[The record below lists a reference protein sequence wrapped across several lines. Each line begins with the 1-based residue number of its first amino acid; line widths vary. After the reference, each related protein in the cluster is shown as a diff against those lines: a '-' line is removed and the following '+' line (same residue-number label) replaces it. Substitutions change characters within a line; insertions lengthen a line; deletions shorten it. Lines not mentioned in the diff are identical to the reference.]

1 MRNRLDHETSPYLL
15 GHSANPVHWQPW
27 DEEALAG
34 ARERGTPILLS
45 VGYSACH
52 WCHVMAQ
59 ESFEDPETAALMNQ
73 LFVNIKVD
81 REERPDIDSLYQNAL
96 AGLGEQRGWPLTM
109 FLTPDGQPYGGGT
122 YFPPEPGYGRPAFRD
137 MLQRMATAYAETP
150 EEVGR
155 TAARLIDA
163 LKDEARGAPGDAIT
177 TALLNHVAGQ
187 TLDGVDRV
195 YGGFGQNAKFPFPMA
210 LELLWR
216 AYLRVGHGPYRDA
229 VMLTLEQMCLGGI
242 YDHLGGGFCRYTVDD
257 AWSVPHFEKM
267 LYDNAL
273 LVDFLTLVWKGGRQP
288 LFADRIE
295 ATIGFMLR
303 EMAVDGGA
311 FASSL
316 AADSEGHGNVPAGE
330 GSFYLWEE
338 SEIDELL
345 GAEAHVFKDVYDVTT
360 GGNWEGWNILRRDR
374 PPSPDAREKEDALA
388 QMRERLRLAREAR
401 PRPQRDGK
409 VLADWNGLAIAA
421 LAHAGRVFGREDWLD
436 AAARAFVF
444 VEGNLQ
450 RDGCLHHC
458 IRDGRLSDTSLLD
471 DHAQMAR
478 AALSL
483 FETTA
488 ETGYLER
495 AEAWAAVADERFWDR
510 DNGGYFLGTG
520 EYAAEAIPRVKSAR
534 ETAVP
539 SGNGTMVGV
548 LARLHALTGREA
560 YRERAAA
567 TVEAFSADISVHFF
581 ALATL
586 INNSELLSG
595 LVNVV
600 VAGEPGAAD
609 SKALLRTAHETALPN
624 ILAIAVPPDTG
635 LPASHPAAGKG
646 RIDGKAAAYICM
658 GNTCQLPVTE
668 AAALR
673 ESLESENLAAG

>member
-1 MRNRLDHETSPYLL
+1 MRNRLDRESSPYLL
-15 GHSANPVHWQPW
+15 EHSANPVHWQPW
-27 DEEALAG
+27 DEEALAE
-34 ARERGTPILLS
+34 ARERSMPILLS

-59 ESFEDPETAALMNQ
+59 ESFEDPETAALMNR
-73 LFVNIKVD
+73 LFMNIKVD

-122 YFPPEPGYGRPAFRD
+122 YFPAEPGYGRPAFRD
-137 MLQRMATAYAETP
+137 MLQRMATAYADTP
-150 EEVGR
+150 DEVGR

-163 LKDEARGAPGDAIT
+163 LKNEARGAPGDAIT
-177 TALLNHVAGQ
+177 PALLNHVAGQ

-216 AYLRVGHGPYRDA
+216 AHLRVGHGSYREA

-273 LVDFLTLVWKGGRQP
+273 LVDFLTLVWRGSRQP

-295 ATIGFMLR
+295 ATIGFLLR

-311 FASSL
+311 FAASL
-316 AADSEGHGNVPAGE
+316 GADSEGHGNVPAGE
-330 GSFYLWEE
+330 GSFYVWEE
-338 SEIDELL
+338 SEIDAVL
-345 GAEAHVFKDVYDVTT
+345 GAEADVFKGVYDVSA
-360 GGNWEGWNILRRDR
+360 GGNWEGWNVLKRYRA
-374 PPSPDAREKEDALA
+374 PSRGNQEAEDALA
-388 QMRERLRLAREAR
+388 QMRETLRLAREAR
-401 PRPQRDGK
+401 PRPQRDDK

-421 LAHAGRVFGREDWLD
+421 LAHAGRVFGRQDWLD
-436 AAARAFVF
+436 AAVRAFVF
-444 VEGNLQ
+444 VTENLQ
-450 RDGCLHHC
+450 SDGTLHHSV
-458 IRDGRLSDTSLLD
+458 RDGRLSDTVLLD

-483 FETTA
+483 FEATA
-488 ETGYLER
+488 EAGYLER
-495 AEAWAAVADERFWDR
+495 AEAWVAAADERFWDR
-510 DNGGYFLGTG
+510 ENGGYFLGLGDDAT
-520 EYAAEAIPRVKSAR
+520 EAIPRVKSAR

-548 LARLHALTGREA
+548 LARLPALTGREA

-567 TVEAFSADISVHFF
+567 TVEAFSADIPVHFF

-609 SKALLRTAHETALPN
+609 TQALLRTAHAVAAPN
-624 ILAIAVPPDTG
+624 VLAIAVPPDAG

-646 RIDGKAAAYICM
+646 RVDGKAAAYVCI
-658 GNTCQLPVTE
+658 GSTCQLPLTE
-668 AAALR
+668 APALR
-673 ESLESENLAAG
+673 ESLVPETLAAG

>member
-1 MRNRLDHETSPYLL
+1 MHNRLDHETSPYLL
-15 GHSANPVHWQPW
+15 EHSANPVHWQPW

-34 ARERGTPILLS
+34 ARERGMPILLS

-59 ESFEDPETAALMNQ
+59 ESFEDPDTATLMNQ

-81 REERPDIDSLYQNAL
+81 REERPDIDNLYQNAL

-122 YFPPEPGYGRPAFRD
+122 YFPPEPGFGRPSFRD
-137 MLQRMATAYAETP
+137 MLQRMADAYADTP

-216 AYLRVGHGPYRDA
+216 AYLRVGHGSYRDA

-273 LVDFLTLVWKGGRQP
+273 LVDFLTLVWRGGRQP

-295 ATIGFMLR
+295 ATIGFLLR
-303 EMAVDGGA
+303 EMTVDGGA
-311 FASSL
+311 FAASL
-316 AADSEGHGNVPAGE
+316 AADSKGHGNVPAGE
-330 GSFYLWEE
+330 GSFYVWEE

-345 GAEAHVFKDVYDVTT
+345 GAEAGVFKHVYDVTT

-374 PPSPDAREKEDALA
+374 PPSPADRAKEDALA

-401 PRPQRDGK
+401 PRPQRDDK

-436 AAARAFVF
+436 AAVRAFVF
-444 VEGNLQ
+444 VEENLQ
-450 RDGCLHHC
+450 RDGCLHHS

-483 FETTA
+483 FEASA
-488 ETGYLER
+488 ETRYLER
-495 AEAWAAVADERFWDR
+495 AEAWAAVADERFWDG

-520 EYAAEAIPRVKSAR
+520 EDAAEAIPRVKSAR

-560 YRERAAA
+560 HRERAAA

-609 SKALLRTAHETALPN
+609 SQALLRTAHEAAAPN
-624 ILAIAVPPDTG
+624 VLAIAAPPDAG

-646 RIDGKAAAYICM
+646 RVDGKAAAYICM

-673 ESLESENLAAG
+673 ESLEPETLAAG

>member
-1 MRNRLDHETSPYLL
+1 MRNRLDRSSSPYLL
-15 GHSANPVHWQPW
+15 EHSANPVHWQPW
-27 DEEALAG
+27 DEDALAD
-34 ARERGTPILLS
+34 ARDRRMPILLS

-96 AGLGEQRGWPLTM
+96 ARLGEQRGWPLTM
-109 FLTPDGQPYGGGT
+109 FLTPEGQPYGGGT
-122 YFPPEPGYGRPAFRD
+122 YFPPEPGFGRPAFRD
-137 MLQRMATAYAETP
+137 MLLRMAAAFADTP
-150 EEVGR
+150 DEVAR
-155 TAARLIDA
+155 TASRLIDA

-216 AYLRVGHGPYRDA
+216 AHLRVGHGSYRDA

-257 AWSVPHFEKM
+257 AWAVPHFEKM

-273 LVDFLTLVWKGGRQP
+273 LVDFLTLVWRGSRQP

-295 ATIGFMLR
+295 ATIGFLLR

-311 FASSL
+311 FAASL
-316 AADSEGHGNVPAGE
+316 SADSEGHGNVPAGE
-330 GSFYLWEE
+330 GSFYVWEE
-338 SEIDELL
+338 SEVDAVL
-345 GAEAHVFKDVYDVTT
+345 GAEAGVFKHKYDVTA
-360 GGNWEGWNILRRDR
+360 GGNWEGWNVLRRDR
-374 PPSPDAREKEDALA
+374 APSPDDRAAEDALA

-401 PRPQRDGK
+401 PRPQGDDK
-409 VLADWNGLAIAA
+409 VLADWNGLVIAA
-421 LAHAGRVFGREDWLD
+421 LTHAGRVFGREDWLD

-444 VEGNLQ
+444 VTENLE
-450 RDGCLHHC
+450 RDGTLHHS
-458 IRDGRLSDTSLLD
+458 IRNGRRSGTVLLD

-483 FETTA
+483 FEATA
-488 ETGYLER
+488 EADYLER
-495 AEAWAAVADERFWDR
+495 AEAWVAVADEQFRDR
-510 DNGGYFLGTG
+510 DNGGYFLGLGDDAT
-520 EYAAEAIPRVKSAR
+520 EAMPRVKSAR

-539 SGNGTMVGV
+539 SGNGTLVGV
-548 LARLHALTGREA
+548 LARLHALTGRDA

-609 SKALLRTAHETALPN
+609 TRTLLRTAHEAAAPN
-624 ILAIAVPPDTG
+624 ILAVAVPPDGG

-646 RIDGKAAAYICM
+646 PVDGRAAAYVCM
-658 GNTCQLPVTE
+658 GNTCRLPVIE
-668 AAALR
+668 ASALR
-673 ESLESENLAAG
+673 ESLDPGSLVAG

>member
-15 GHSANPVHWQPW
+15 EHSANPVHWQPW

-34 ARERGTPILLS
+34 ARERGMPILLS

-122 YFPPEPGYGRPAFRD
+122 YFPPEPGFGRPSFRN
-137 MLQRMATAYAETP
+137 MLQRMADAYADTP

-216 AYLRVGHGPYRDA
+216 AYLRVGHGSYRDA
-229 VMLTLEQMCLGGI
+229 VMLSLEQMCLGGI

-273 LVDFLTLVWKGGRQP
+273 LVDFLTLVWRGTRQP

-295 ATIGFMLR
+295 ATIGFLLR
-303 EMAVDGGA
+303 EMTVDGGA
-311 FASSL
+311 FAASL

-330 GSFYLWEE
+330 GSFYVWEE
-338 SEIDELL
+338 SEIDAVL
-345 GAEAHVFKDVYDVTT
+345 GGEASSFKDNYDVTT
-360 GGNWEGWNILRRDR
+360 GGNWEGWNILKRDR
-374 PPSPDAREKEDALA
+374 PPSPDDREEEDALD
-388 QMRERLRLAREAR
+388 QMRERLRSVREAR
-401 PRPQRDGK
+401 PRPLRDDK

-421 LAHAGRVFGREDWLD
+421 LAHAGRVFGREDWLN
-436 AAARAFVF
+436 AAAHAFAF
-444 VEGNLQ
+444 VEGRLQ
-450 RDGCLHHC
+450 HDGGLHHS

-478 AALSL
+478 AGLSL
-483 FETTA
+483 FEATA
-488 ETGYLER
+488 EKGYLER
-495 AEAWAAVADERFWDR
+495 AEAWAAVADERFWDG
-510 DNGGYFLGTG
+510 DNGGYYLGLG
-520 EYAAEAIPRVKSAR
+520 EDAAEAIPRVKSAR

-548 LARLHALTGREA
+548 LARLHALSGREA

-586 INNSELLSG
+586 INNSELLNG

-609 SKALLRTAHETALPN
+609 SQALLRTAHEAAAPN
-624 ILAIAVPPDTG
+624 ILAIAVPPDAG

-646 RIDGKAAAYICM
+646 RVDGKAAAYVCI
-658 GNTCQLPVTE
+658 GSTCQLPVTE
-668 AAALR
+668 PPALR
-673 ESLESENLAAG
+673 ESLEPKTLATG

>member
-1 MRNRLDHETSPYLL
+1 MRNRLDRESSPYLL
-15 GHSANPVHWQPW
+15 EHSANPVHWQPW
-27 DEEALAG
+27 DEDALSE
-34 ARERGTPILLS
+34 ARERGMPILLS

-52 WCHVMAQ
+52 WCHVMAH
-59 ESFEDPETAALMNQ
+59 ESFEDPETAALMNR

-109 FLTPDGQPYGGGT
+109 FLTPEGEPYGGGT

-137 MLQRMATAYAETP
+137 MLQRMAHAYAETP
-150 EEVGR
+150 DEVAR
-155 TAARLIDA
+155 TATRLIDA
-163 LKDEARGAPGDAIT
+163 LKNEARGAPGDAIT

-216 AYLRVGHGPYRDA
+216 AHLRVGHGSCRDA

-257 AWSVPHFEKM
+257 AWAVPHFEKM

-273 LVDFLTLVWKGGRQP
+273 LVDFLTLVWRGSRQP
-288 LFADRIE
+288 LFADRVE
-295 ATIGFMLR
+295 ATIGFLLR
-303 EMAVDGGA
+303 DMAVDGGA
-311 FASSL
+311 FAASL
-316 AADSEGHGNVPAGE
+316 AADSEGYGNVPSGE
-330 GSFYLWEE
+330 GSFYVWEE
-338 SEIDELL
+338 AEIDAVL
-345 GAEAHVFKDVYDVTT
+345 GAEAGLFKDTYDVTA
-360 GGNWEGWNILRRDR
+360 GGNWEGRTILRRDR
-374 PPSPDAREKEDALA
+374 APSPGDRAAEDALA
-388 QMRERLRLAREAR
+388 QMREKLLLAREAR
-401 PRPQRDGK
+401 PRPQRDDK

-436 AAARAFVF
+436 AAVRAFVF
-444 VEGNLQ
+444 VTENLE
-450 RDGCLHHC
+450 RDGTLHHSV
-458 IRDGRLSDTSLLD
+458 RDGRLSDTSLLD

-488 ETGYLER
+488 EAGYLER
-495 AEAWAAVADERFWDR
+495 AEAWVAVADDRFWDR
-510 DNGGYFLGTG
+510 ENGGYFLGSGDDATD
-520 EYAAEAIPRVKSAR
+520 AIPRVKSAR

-567 TVEAFSADISVHFF
+567 TAEAFSADISVHFF

-609 SKALLRTAHETALPN
+609 TQALLRTACEAAAPN
-624 ILAIAVPPDTG
+624 ILAIAVPPESA

-646 RIDGKAAAYICM
+646 PVNGKAAAYVCM
-658 GNTCQLPVTE
+658 GNTCQLPVIE
-668 AAALR
+668 ASALR
-673 ESLESENLAAG
+673 ESLDPENLAVG